1 MEKKPKGGALPLIA
15 AGGLMV
21 LCCAAP
27 VIFGSAAIAAIGAW
41 FGGFG
46 IGSTVAL
53 AGLAA
58 LIVYGIIRFRKS
70 LADAG
75 DSAPTR
81 ITDESG
87 PAGTNHSQK

>member
-1 MEKKPKGGALPLIA
+1 MENKPKGRALPLIA

-27 VIFGSAAIAAIGAW
+27 VIFGSAAIAALGAW

-46 IGSTVAL
+46 IGNTVAL
-53 AGLAA
+53 AGFAV
-58 LIVYGIIRFRKS
+58 LIVCGIIRFRKS
-70 LADAG
+70 LAGAG
-75 DSAPTR
+75 DGAPTH